1 MATRRTARPA
11 RRALAVAAVPLLAG
25 LAVLLPSTA
34 AQAHSLESSTISA
47 HVTDGGVDATVTIA
61 VETLEEATGLD
72 LSSADAA
79 TSSDE
84 VVEYLAEHLAATSTD
99 GTAWGETWS
108 DVTRETVDG
117 IDSLSV
123 DVTFATGTS
132 DTSAFELTYDA
143 VIEAVPGHEAV
154 VVLTDADG
162 TVSTPGVLTAA
173 DDTLTVTTAAAGTSS
188 GGDTGILDMV
198 GYGFH
203 HVLEGAD
210 HLLFLAALLLTAPV
224 VAVAG
229 RWRPRTGLLPTGR
242 RILGIATS
250 FTVGHSVTL
259 LASALGWVAVPSR
272 PVEVLVA
279 VSVAVAAVHAA
290 RPLVRGGEN
299 AIAAGFGLVHGL
311 AFAGILDGLGLT
323 GTLSVPALLAFNV
336 GVELAQLTATLL
348 VFPSLYLLA
357 RTPWY
362 PAARIAGAGIALV
375 AATAWVLDRLG
386 VLANPLGGVEDAAV
400 AHLWVT
406 AAVLAGVAAVAVASH
421 AGAKRSLTRHPER
434 LTSAPLLDTIES

>member
-1 MATRRTARPA
+1 MRPA

-61 VETLEEATGLD
+61 VQTLEEATGLD
-72 LSSADAA
+72 LSSAGAGD
-79 TSSDE
+79 SSDAL
-84 VVEYLAEHLAATSTD
+84 VAYLDEHLTATGAD
-99 GTAWGETWS
+99 GTVWGETWS

-117 IDSLSV
+117 IDSVSF
-123 DVTFATGTS
+123 DVTFGTGTS
-132 DTSAFELTYDA
+132 DTSSFALTYDA

-173 DDTLTVTTAAAGTSS
+173 DDTLTVTTSAAGTSS
-188 GGDTGILDMV
+188 GGDTGVLDMV

-203 HVLEGAD
+203 HVLDGAD
-210 HLLFLAALLLTAPV
+210 HLLFLGALLLTAPV
-224 VAVAG
+224 AAVAG
-229 RWRPRTGLLPTGR
+229 RWVPRAGGLLPAGR
-242 RILGIATS
+242 RVLGIATA
-250 FTVGHSVTL
+250 FTVGHSLTL
-259 LASALGWVAVPSR
+259 VASALGWVDVPSQ

-279 VSVAVAAVHAA
+279 LSVAVAAVHAV
-290 RPLVRGGEN
+290 RPLVRGGET

-311 AFAGILDGLGLT
+311 AFAGILAGLGLT
-323 GTLSVPALLAFNV
+323 GSLSLPALLAFNV
-336 GVELAQLTATLL
+336 GVELAQLAVTVL

-362 PAARIAGAGIALV
+362 PAARAVGAGVALV

-386 VLANPLGGVEDAAV
+386 VLTNPVSGVEDAAV
-400 AHLWVT
+400 AHLWVVVAGLAT
-406 AAVLAGVAAVAVASH
+406 IAVTCRAVSWQGAARAPAAGQ
-421 AGAKRSLTRHPER
+421 
-434 LTSAPLLDTIES
+434 TS

>member
-25 LAVLLPSTA
+25 LALLPSTP

-61 VETLEEATGLD
+61 VETLLEATGLD
-72 LSSADAA
+72 LSSTDAA
-79 TSSDE
+79 ASSDD
-84 VVEYLAEHLAATSTD
+84 VVKYLDEHLAATSTD
-99 GTAWGETWS
+99 GTVWGETWS
-108 DVTRETVDG
+108 DVTLESVDG
-117 IDSLSV
+117 IDSVSV

-143 VIEAVPGHEAV
+143 VIEVVPGHEAV

-173 DDTLTVTTAAAGTSS
+173 DDTLTIATSAAGTSS
-188 GGDTGILDMV
+188 GADTGILDMV

-203 HVLEGAD
+203 HVLDGAD

-229 RWRPRTGLLPTGR
+229 RWRPRAGLLPTGR
-242 RILGIATS
+242 RIIGIATS
-250 FTVGHSVTL
+250 FTVGHSLTL
-259 LASALGWVAVPSR
+259 IASALGWVDVPSQ

-279 VSVAVAAVHAA
+279 LSVAVAAVHAV
-290 RPLVRGGEN
+290 RPRVRGGETV
-299 AIAAGFGLVHGL
+299 IAAGFGLVHGL
-311 AFAGILDGLGLT
+311 AFAGILAGLGLT
-323 GTLSVPALLAFNV
+323 GSLSVPALLAFNV
-336 GVELAQLTATLL
+336 GVELAQLAVTVL
-348 VFPSLYLLA
+348 VFPSVYLLA

-362 PAARIAGAGIALV
+362 PAARTAGAGVALV

-386 VLANPLGGVEDAAV
+386 VLTNPVSAVEDAAV
-400 AHLWVT
+400 AHLWVVVAGL
-406 AAVLAGVAAVAVASH
+406 AAIAVTCRAVWWQGAARAPAAGQ
-421 AGAKRSLTRHPER
+421 
-434 LTSAPLLDTIES
+434 TS